1 MDNLLGMPPAPTFVS
16 ISVACCLC
24 ATSLVVEAQEVSGPD
39 ARWVRVYGWVQIGE
53 KLAEVEQWPLAL
65 GSYLE
70 AVVQLKILMASAPNF
85 EPEIVNYRFGWLKNE
100 ITRVKKKLVGNEHD
114 IMAKYLDFVSSFEQG
129 QSERFNN
136 QFEKALDTL
145 NYTKVLL
152 DDLIAERPEEF
163 KMAMTSQHNM
173 LLDSIDWL
181 NSQLNYRSA
190 LLAPP
195 VIVDKSYFGTT
206 QFINEND
213 LPEEAPPATMS
224 GDLFPSTVVDA
235 VVARFEKKSGAASAL
250 QPVGERAISPLR
262 EDKLPSFRMRSK
274 EDPTPMASE

>member
-1 MDNLLGMPPAPTFVS
+1 MPPAPKFVS
-16 ISVACCLC
+16 VSVACCLC
-24 ATSLVVEAQEVSGPD
+24 VTSLVVEGQEVSGPD

-53 KLAEVEQWPLAL
+53 KLAEIEQWPLAL

-70 AVVQLKILMASAPNF
+70 AAVQLKILMASAPNF
-85 EPEIVNYRFGWLKNE
+85 EPEMVNYRFGWLTNE

-136 QFEKALDTL
+136 KFEKALDTL

-163 KMAMTSQHNM
+163 KMAMMAQHTM

-181 NSQLNYRSA
+181 NSQLNYRAA

-195 VIVDKSYFGTT
+195 VIVDKSYLGTT

-213 LPEEAPPATMS
+213 LPAEAPPATMS
-224 GDLFPSTVVDA
+224 GDLFPSTVVNA
-235 VVARFEKKSGAASAL
+235 VVARFEKKSGATSSLRPA
-250 QPVGERAISPLR
+250 GEGVISPLR
-262 EDKLPSFRMRSK
+262 EDKLPTFRASSK
-274 EDPTPMASE
+274 EDPTPMTIE